1 MSDGLKTEAGKE
13 ERDDFASQIARL
25 KAELEREKLTC
36 KRYRLAAESA
46 TNLIYEWDLG
56 SGLDWLGNVDAF
68 LGYQPNEIPRTW
80 DGYTSLFHPED
91 RDRVLAAIE
100 KQLKSEEPY
109 SVECRVRRKDGTYLY
124 WQDRGSVV
132 RDESGKPLKW
142 LGAITD
148 ITARKQAEIALRESE
163 ERYRLLV
170 ETLPDGV
177 VVHSQGRVVFANP
190 AGAAILGAA
199 GPADLIGKPVIEF
212 VHPDYRE
219 LALKRIQQSIRE
231 GRPASLAEEKFIRL
245 DGTSIYVEISAFPF
259 HYAGNPVML
268 TVFNDISERKRA
280 EGDLRRMN
288 AFLDSIVENIP
299 NMIFLKDA
307 RELRFVRFNR
317 AGEDLLGYSRE
328 DMLGKSDYDFFPK
341 EQADL
346 FTGRDREV
354 LRGKALVETQE
365 ESIQT
370 RHKGARTLHTQKV
383 PILDASGEPE
393 YLLGISEDITE
404 RKRAEEQVLI
414 SLREKDVLLQ
424 EIHHRVKNNM
434 QVISSLFNL
443 QAGHAGY
450 EKYRG
455 IFKEAQTRIRSMSLV
470 HEKLYQSGHFSRID
484 FGGYIKS
491 LAVHLVQVY
500 RPQRGL
506 IRLETDFDEVTLDIS
521 SAMPCGLLL
530 NELISN
536 ALKHAFPDNRAGV
549 VRIGLKRGPGGRI
562 EIRVADDGIGL
573 PADLDFR
580 KAESFG
586 LQIVNLLVGQ
596 LDASIELDRSNG
608 TAFTVTFRELEYA
621 SRT

>member
-1 MSDGLKTEAGKE
+1 
-13 ERDDFASQIARL
+13 
-25 KAELEREKLTC
+25 
-36 KRYRLAAESA
+36 
-46 TNLIYEWDLG
+46 
-56 SGLDWLGNVDAF
+56 
-68 LGYQPNEIPRTW
+68 
-80 DGYTSLFHPED
+80 
-91 RDRVLAAIE
+91 
-100 KQLKSEEPY
+100 
-109 SVECRVRRKDGTYLY
+109 
-124 WQDRGSVV
+124 
-132 RDESGKPLKW
+132 
-142 LGAITD
+142 
-148 ITARKQAEIALRESE
+148 
-163 ERYRLLV
+163 
-170 ETLPDGV
+170 
-177 VVHSQGRVVFANP
+177 
-190 AGAAILGAA
+190 
-199 GPADLIGKPVIEF
+199 
-212 VHPDYRE
+212 
-219 LALKRIQQSIRE
+219 
-231 GRPASLAEEKFIRL
+231 
-245 DGTSIYVEISAFPF
+245 
-259 HYAGNPVML
+259 
-268 TVFNDISERKRA
+268 
-280 EGDLRRMN
+280 
-288 AFLDSIVENIP
+288 
-299 NMIFLKDA
+299 
-307 RELRFVRFNR
+307 
-317 AGEDLLGYSRE
+317 
-328 DMLGKSDYDFFPK
+328 
-341 EQADL
+341 
-346 FTGRDREV
+346 
-354 LRGKALVETQE
+354 
-365 ESIQT
+365 
-370 RHKGARTLHTQKV
+370 
-383 PILDASGEPE
+383 
-393 YLLGISEDITE
+393 
-404 RKRAEEQVLI
+404 
-414 SLREKDVLLQ
+414 
-424 EIHHRVKNNM
+424 M

-536 ALKHAFPDNRAGV
+536 ALKHAYPDNRAGV